1 MIKICPCYKERGV
14 TVGQGFDERKIL
26 SATTNKNGQSR
37 ALSDDLYF
45 GAISHFDLPHLTG
58 K

>member
-1 MIKICPCYKERGV
+1 MIKICPCCKERFFTG
-14 TVGQGFDERKIL
+14 GQGFDERKIL
-26 SATTNKNGQSR
+26 SAATDKNGQSR

-45 GAISHFDLPHLTG
+45 GTISPFDLPHLTG